1 MLFRVL
7 IVLALV
13 VCVLPQVWDFVGPKK
28 TKAEQEEAEFD
39 WIGYLS
45 QNADLQQVL
54 PDRRSAWV
62 HFVEFGRREKRS
74 FSSLRPQTESLEK
87 AQVKFHRFITDIM
100 QRNISVLD
108 RTLLMYYLP
117 STSDVAVDTMANNVK
132 MFAFAVRSDRPESS
146 SNLYWINAPFANV
159 NPYLQ
164 YFPTDAANVIVSD
177 WHVRNPLYPI
187 LLTLHTCTLL
197 YKQRATQQFGSLL
210 FLDSETRGPFSYR
223 ERGEWVQVY
232 RNLLYRPDDI
242 YNLAKL
248 GGNFADSTG
257 VSMKTNKHNV
267 VLAGSTISCEV
278 APHIHNSSY
287 IVRSDVISPMLRA
300 LLPEDVSFKH
310 ARGIL
315 KYSLQYLSTLIKKNY
330 NIASLMT

>member
-1 MLFRVL
+1 M
-7 IVLALV
+7 
-13 VCVLPQVWDFVGPKK
+13 PQVWDFVGPKK

-74 FSSLRPQTESLEK
+74 FSSLRPQPESLEK
-87 AQVKFHRFITDIM
+87 AQVKFHR
-100 QRNISVLD
+100 
-108 RTLLMYYLP
+108 
-117 STSDVAVDTMANNVK
+117 TSDVAVDTMANNVK
-132 MFAFAVRSDRPESS
+132 MFAFAVRSDRPENSG
-146 SNLYWINAPFANV
+146 NLYWINAPFADV

-187 LLTLHTCTLL
+187 LLTLHTCSLL

-210 FLDSETRGPFSYR
+210 FLDSETRGPFAYR

-248 GGNFADSTG
+248 GGAG
-257 VSMKTNKHNV
+257 VSMKSNKHNV